1 MNAPAAPSTPG
12 VTRALQLLQFLY
24 NAMPSQLRLIL
35 AQAVSEWA
43 ERAKAQ
49 ALAEMA
55 GGPQSPPQT
64 PHDFTT
70 QGHTRAY

>member
-1 MNAPAAPSTPG
+1 MGAPEPVTPG
-12 VTRALQLLQFLY
+12 GVTKALQLLQFLY

-35 AQAVSEWA
+35 AQSVSEWA

-55 GGPQSPPQT
+55 GGPQAPMP
-64 PHDFTT
+64 PHDYTT
-70 QGHTRAY
+70 VGHTRP

>member
-1 MNAPAAPSTPG
+1 MEAASMPTPG
-12 VTRALQLLQFLY
+12 GVTKALQLLQFLY

-43 ERAKAQ
+43 DRAKAQ

-55 GGPQSPPQT
+55 GGPQAPPT

-70 QGHTRAY
+70 VGHTRP